1 MNNNQL
7 AGRVSPSINM
17 GASFLFF
24 RSFLPLAVLLFCA
37 GLLSAQQQYRTW
49 TSANGAKLQARMLG
63 FDGAKVTIERSDKQ
77 KFVFPLNLLSPAD
90 QAYVRQVAGRL
101 TRPNSPISPGAGS
114 GASLPIWSPAVRD
127 AWWQRYS
134 TPQAWDEQ
142 APLVLKELQTI
153 WGSRQERSAREG
165 RDFFTWFRHWRWLS
179 IFSKSR
185 LCQSSSSLQTAFV
198 SIGKNETLRDAFL
211 RALHPKDNQPKALE
225 LFLSIAVDHPSLI
238 ERYAA
243 LATAYAIVF
252 DQPFPRNW
260 PHHQVPGKDVPVDS
274 TKVSSRFAEF
284 VAAAKSRKLEY
295 DPAQLAVSELKFV
308 VDHLLPKS
316 ELDWARLNV
325 KLRRSTF
332 DKAFKSIQY
341 DKPRLSAGVFSWPN
355 GPYTLASISER
366 GGICVDQAYFS
377 SMSGKAKGI
386 PTLTFVGQGSGGGH
400 AWFGFLKGPGRW
412 ATDCGRYENQ
422 NYPVGNAIDPQLWK
436 KITDDE
442 LGALA
447 RGEKNLTGF
456 RGKSVDYFE
465 WALANPDQPFFRESL
480 QRARTLHPGFVD
492 VWTLEAEWVED
503 HIKDPREL
511 RNFWDAWVKAFG
523 NTVDLKIEGQKK
535 LADAYDV
542 MGNPRQ
548 AEKIRALIVSQ
559 NRGKRFDL
567 AIQAAS
573 EQLMKLVEAKDWAGA
588 EKQYERFVRDF
599 EKTAG
604 GELFYKL
611 VRPYVETL
619 SGARQGGQAR
629 DAIDYLKKRDVL
641 DLGPDSIIG
650 REMKKLEAKLG
661 G

>member
-1 MNNNQL
+1 MRAPL
-7 AGRVSPSINM
+7 
-17 GASFLFF
+17 FFF
-24 RSFLPLAVLLFCA
+24 RSFFTLAVLLFCA

-77 KFVFPLNLLSPAD
+77 KFVFPLNLLSSPD

-101 TRPNSPISPGAGS
+101 TRPSTPVSPRAGS

-134 TPQAWDEQ
+134 TPEAWEEQ
-142 APLVLKELQTI
+142 APIILKELQTI
-153 WGSRQERSAREG
+153 WGHRQERSAREG
-165 RDFFTWFRHWRWLS
+165 RDFFTWFSHWRWLS

-185 LCQSSSSLQTAFV
+185 LLQADSNVHTTFV
-198 SIGKNETLRDAFL
+198 SIGKNEVVRDVFL
-211 RALHPKDNQPKALE
+211 KALHPSDNQPKALE
-225 LFLSIAVDHPSLI
+225 IFLSIGAEYPALI
-238 ERYAA
+238 GRYTA
-243 LATAYAIVF
+243 LASAYAVVF

-260 PHHQVPGKDVPVDS
+260 PHHQVPDKDVLVDS
-274 TKVSSRFAEF
+274 AKVSSRFSEF
-284 VAAAKSRKLEY
+284 VSAAQSRKLEY
-295 DPAQLAVSELKFV
+295 DPAQLPVSELKFV

-316 ELDWARLNV
+316 ELEWARLNV

-332 DKAFKSIQY
+332 NKAFKSIQY

-412 ATDCGRYENQ
+412 ETDCGRYENQ
-422 NYPVGNAIDPQLWK
+422 NYPVGNAIDPQLWE

-511 RNFWDAWVKAFG
+511 RNFWDAWVKAFA

-535 LADAYDV
+535 LADAYDA

-548 AEKIRALIVSQ
+548 AEKIRTFIVSQ

-573 EQLMKLVEAKDWAGA
+573 EQLMKLVEAKDWTGA

-619 SGARQGGQAR
+619 AGEGQRDQAR
-629 DAIDYLKKRDVL
+629 NAINYLKKRDVL